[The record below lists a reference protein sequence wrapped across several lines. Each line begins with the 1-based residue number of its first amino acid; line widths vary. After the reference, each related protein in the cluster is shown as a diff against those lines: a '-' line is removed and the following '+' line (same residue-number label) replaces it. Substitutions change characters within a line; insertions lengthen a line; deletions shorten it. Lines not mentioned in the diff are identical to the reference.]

1 MYSVCFMWFFL
12 LVTSTCDDLNEMC
25 YNLQCLFFGIS
36 NICAE
41 LYFNHIQI
49 FRQVAVDTASKDADE
64 SCQAPGKCVSTYK
77 SLVNDFVSSPPLWVS
92 FVIIV
97 PWKSQV

>member
-1 MYSVCFMWFFL
+1 MYSVCFMCFFL
-12 LVTSTCDDLNEMC
+12 LLTSTCDDLNEMC
-25 YNLQCLFFGIS
+25 YKLQCLSFGIS

-49 FRQVAVDTASKDADE
+49 FRQVAVDAESREADE

-77 SLVNDFVSSPPLWVS
+77 SLVNGFVSSPPLRVS
-92 FVIIV
+92 FVIMV
-97 PWKSQV
+97 PWNSQV